1 MWGTT
6 EQILWALRDQKQKPY
21 ECHSA
26 DGQAQLSDVLFI
38 VFVLALFLKWQS
50 LSLTPNLFAR
60 S

>member
-6 EQILWALRDQKQKPY
+6 EQILWALRDQKHKLMQ
-21 ECHSA
+21 CHSS
-26 DGQAQLSDVLFI
+26 DWQAQHSDVLFI
-38 VFVLALFLKWQS
+38 VFVLALFLKGQS

>member
-26 DGQAQLSDVLFI
+26 DGQAQLSDVLSHCLCFGAVSQGAI
-38 VFVLALFLKWQS
+38 TEFD
-50 LSLTPNLFAR
+50 T
-60 S
+60 

>member
-26 DGQAQLSDVLFI
+26 DVQAQLSDVLFI
-38 VFVLALFLKWQS
+38 VFVLALFLKGQS